1 MTDAATTVP
10 IPTPPATSYLPPWD
24 YAMLAERA
32 AQLES
37 QRDLL
42 LQATLKQAEQLDT
55 CMALLERLTEAVEK
69 IVGVR

>member
-1 MTDAATTVP
+1 VTESIFTPTSP
-10 IPTPPATSYLPPWD
+10 STPPAHLPPWD
-24 YAMLAERA
+24 YTMLAERA

-37 QRDLL
+37 QRDRL